1 MDPESQGLSVLTDAG
16 NCSANA
22 GKAWPETLGEVL
34 PGTSKQDGSERH
46 REWDLMGAEPK
57 LLPPQRPHTSITPI
71 LFPCRRGTQKGCPR
85 LDGQH

>member
-1 MDPESQGLSVLTDAG
+1 MEPESQGLSVLTYAG

-46 REWDLMGAEPK
+46 GEWDLMGAEPK
-57 LLPPQRPHTSITPI
+57 LPPRQRPHTSTI
-71 LFPCRRGTQKGCPR
+71 LSSSPAGEGPKRDAQG
-85 LDGQH
+85 